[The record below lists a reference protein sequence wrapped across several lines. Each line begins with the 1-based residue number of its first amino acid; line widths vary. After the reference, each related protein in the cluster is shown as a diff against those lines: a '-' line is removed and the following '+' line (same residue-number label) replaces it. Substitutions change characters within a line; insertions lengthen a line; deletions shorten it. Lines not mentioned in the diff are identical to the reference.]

1 MIYRLQIYGFI
12 AAVTGLVSL
21 VAWAGYSA
29 WQQLGTLHRNFST
42 VRTESFHLAEHIEA
56 TLSEMNELVL
66 RIDLRRTAED
76 QESLKRESE
85 DLREWLASQK
95 TFLTTRRELEL
106 LGEIE
111 DAFRAH
117 QQGIC
122 QVLAEILAAGIGPAR
137 QPLVETLR
145 ENARPMLELCGRLRA
160 AERMALNEF
169 VAESHASVAALRG
182 LLGLSVV
189 LVLVLGFTLSRLIY
203 RARIAPLRAQVVE
216 SRALLERQEKL
227 ASLGT
232 LAAGVAHEIRN
243 PLTAINVRVHGLK
256 KSLAPGSSEQ
266 EDVLVIDEEIRR
278 LDRIVRDFLD
288 FARPSE
294 PRLVTLAVASL
305 FDQVRRLLAPQ
316 WRSNAIQLQV
326 EPPPPAWIRADP
338 QQIEQVLINLIQN
351 AADSIE
357 TEGVIT
363 LRAGVN
369 TARVLGRSF
378 PSVVI
383 EVADTGKGIPREVQQ
398 RIFDPFF
405 TTREGGTGLGLAI
418 AAGIIQKHNG
428 VMQFQTKIGRG
439 TTFKLVLPKVE
450 ENRDE
455 SSA

>member
-326 EPPPPAWIRADP
+326 EPPPPA
-338 QQIEQVLINLIQN
+338 
-351 AADSIE
+351 
-357 TEGVIT
+357 
-363 LRAGVN
+363 
-369 TARVLGRSF
+369 
-378 PSVVI
+378 
-383 EVADTGKGIPREVQQ
+383 
-398 RIFDPFF
+398 
-405 TTREGGTGLGLAI
+405 
-418 AAGIIQKHNG
+418 
-428 VMQFQTKIGRG
+428 
-439 TTFKLVLPKVE
+439 
-450 ENRDE
+450 
-455 SSA
+455 